1 MQNAIV
7 NRVAII
13 QSNYIPWK
21 GYFDIIHDVD
31 LFIFYDDVQF
41 TTRDWRSRNKIK
53 TANGTTW
60 LTVPVGSRVD
70 RLICEV
76 QIADQNWQQKHW
88 RSISQAY
95 ARAPFFAKYRAFFSA
110 VFLGQNWTRLSELN
124 VYLTKRI
131 ATDFLGIDVEFRDS
145 REFSPQ
151 GSKDARLLDILKK
164 VGAQTYVSG
173 PSAKDYIDES
183 AFAEAGIQLI
193 WKDYS
198 GYPEY
203 PQLHPPFE
211 HAVSI
216 IDLLFNVGPDAPHY
230 IWGWRG

>member
-1 MQNAIV
+1 MK
-7 NRVAII
+7 RVAAI

-41 TTRDWRSRNKIK
+41 TKNDWRNRNRIK

-60 LTVPVGSRVD
+60 LTVPVGARLD

-76 QIADQNWQQKHW
+76 ELSDANWQQKHW

-95 ARAPFFAKYRAFFSA
+95 ARAPHFARYRGFFESIY
-110 VFLGQNWTRLSELN
+110 LGRQWTSLSELN
-124 VYLTKRI
+124 AFLTTSI
-131 ATDFLGIDVEFRDS
+131 ARDFLGVQTEFKDS
-145 REFSPQ
+145 REFRAE
-151 GSKDARLLDILKK
+151 GARLERLVDLLRKA
-164 VGAQTYVSG
+164 GAQIYVSG
-173 PSAKDYIDES
+173 PSAKSYIDEA
-183 AFAEAGIQLI
+183 AFAAAGIELV
-193 WKDYS
+193 WKSYD

-216 IDLLFNVGPDAPHY
+216 IDLLFNVGPDAPDY
-230 IWGWRG
+230 IWGWRDRRA